1 MFLIG
6 TVFTTLAGYFFKIY
20 LARVLGAEALGIY
33 ALGMTVVGLAGVV
46 AAAGLPQAATRFVAA
61 YSATG
66 EFRRLGRFLWSGIAV
81 LLIANLLVGMVVLLL
96 KSWVAQRLYHTP
108 ALSSYLHFFVII
120 MVSGALTSFLGQA
133 LAGYKDVTRRTI
145 ITSFVGQSVTMAVT
159 IALLTLGFGFKG
171 YLIAQIVSAFAVL
184 FLLGRATWKL
194 TPQSARQPA
203 IGLPLLEREIVSFSM
218 VLFGVQG
225 LEFCLGQTDKVVL
238 GIYLNAREVGIY
250 SIALA
255 LVGIVPLALQSV
267 NQIFSPT
274 IAELHARGELELLA
288 RLFRSLVKWTLGL
301 TLPVAAVMII
311 FAPSIMGMFGPDF
324 VPGWPVLV
332 AGTFGQLINC
342 GVGSVGYLLLMSGH
356 QRKLLRIQSVMAG
369 ALVAAN
375 LFLIPR
381 IGLLGAALAGAAVTA
396 ISNLWYLG
404 EVRRSLGIRP
414 SLSKYR
420 DLLVPGAFVTGLAV
434 LIRHFA
440 NADWPAWWAIV
451 TALVLGYAVFMGASL
466 LFLDEDDRIV
476 AEAIRSKLFA
486 LVGNS
491 KEPTP

>member
-6 TVFTTLAGYFFKIY
+6 TIFTTLAGYFFKIY

-66 EFRRLGRFLWSGIAV
+66 ESRKLGRFLWSGVAV
-81 LLIANLLVGMVVLLL
+81 LLVANLLVGMVVLLV

-108 ALSSYLHFFVII
+108 ALSSYMHFFVII
-120 MVSGALTSFLGQA
+120 MLSGALTAFLGQA
-133 LAGYKDVTRRTI
+133 LAGYKDVAKRTI
-145 ITSFVGQSVTMAVT
+145 ITSFIGQSLTMAFT

-171 YLIAQIVSAFAVL
+171 YLIAQIVSAFMVL
-184 FLLGRATWKL
+184 FLLARAVWKL
-194 TPQSARQPA
+194 TPQSARAPA

-218 VLFGVQG
+218 VLFGVQA

-250 SIALA
+250 SVALA
-255 LVGIVPLALQSV
+255 LVGFVPLALQSV

-274 IAELHARGELELLA
+274 IAELHARGEIELLG

-301 TLPVAAVMII
+301 TLPLAAVMIL

-332 AGTFGQLINC
+332 AGTFGQLVNC

-356 QRKLLRIQSVMAG
+356 QRKLLRIQSVMAVV
-369 ALVAAN
+369 LVASN

-396 ISNLWYLG
+396 VSNLWYLG
-404 EVRRSLGIRP
+404 DVRGALGIRP

-420 DLLVPGAFVTGLAV
+420 DLLVPAALMTVVVL
-434 LIRHFA
+434 LIRHFV
-440 NADWPAWWAIV
+440 NAAWPDWWAIL
-451 TALVLGYAVFMGASL
+451 TALALGYAAFIGTSL
-466 LFLDEDDRIV
+466 LFLDEDDRVV
-476 AEAIRSKLFA
+476 AEAIRSKLLG
-486 LVGNS
+486 LVGTAQG
-491 KEPTP
+491 PTQ